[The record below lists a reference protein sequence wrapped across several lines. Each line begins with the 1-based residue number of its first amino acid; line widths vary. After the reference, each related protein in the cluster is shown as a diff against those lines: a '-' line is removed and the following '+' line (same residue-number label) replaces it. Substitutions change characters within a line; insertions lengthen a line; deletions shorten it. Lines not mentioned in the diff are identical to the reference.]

1 MLSRSR
7 RRTKTTLPSVCDIIG
22 RRFPT
27 PHDRAL
33 AAFEDFPMSFF
44 LSDALAQQD
53 AALQGDSFLGLLFP
67 IGLVVI
73 LYFLMI
79 RPQVKRQKEHKKM
92 VEALAKGDEVATMGG
107 IVGRIVELG
116 DNFARLEVAEG
127 VDVKIRRQSVESV
140 LPKGSIKEL

>member
-1 MLSRSR
+1 
-7 RRTKTTLPSVCDIIG
+7 
-22 RRFPT
+22 
-27 PHDRAL
+27 
-33 AAFEDFPMSFF
+33 MSFF
-44 LSDALAQQD
+44 ISDALAQD
-53 AALQGDSFLGLLFP
+53 AAAAQGDPLLGLLFP

-107 IVGRIVELG
+107 IVGRITDLG
-116 DNFARLEVAEG
+116 ENFAQVEVADG
-127 VDVKIRRQSVESV
+127 VVVKMRRQAVESV

>member
-1 MLSRSR
+1 
-7 RRTKTTLPSVCDIIG
+7 
-22 RRFPT
+22 
-27 PHDRAL
+27 
-33 AAFEDFPMSFF
+33 MSFF

-53 AALQGDSFLGLLFP
+53 AALQSDSFLGLLFP

-92 VEALAKGDEVATMGG
+92 VKALAKGDEVATMGG